1 MRFALTFRP
10 EDRSR
15 LRARLAQAPA
25 ALVIGL
31 CAEWCH
37 TCGEFLPSFE
47 RLAQARPDQVFVWLD
62 IEDDA
67 ALVGDIDVENFP
79 SLAVFRGDVPLFFGP
94 TLPQEGVVARLL
106 DALAR
111 HEAPAARVPEAV
123 SALPAALARLTEE
136 SATSLPPAPRRR

>member
-1 MRFALTFRP
+1 MRFALTFRA

-15 LRARLAQAPA
+15 LARRLAQGPA
-25 ALVIGL
+25 ALVVGL
-31 CAEWCH
+31 CADWCH

-79 SLAVFRGDVPLFFGP
+79 SLAVFRGGVPVFFGP
-94 TLPQEGVVARLL
+94 VLPQEAVVARLL
-106 DALAR
+106 DALAKS
-111 HEAPAARVPEAV
+111 EAPAALVPEAV
-123 SALPAALARLTEE
+123 RALPAALARLTQK
-136 SATSLPPAPRRR
+136 SATSLPPAPR